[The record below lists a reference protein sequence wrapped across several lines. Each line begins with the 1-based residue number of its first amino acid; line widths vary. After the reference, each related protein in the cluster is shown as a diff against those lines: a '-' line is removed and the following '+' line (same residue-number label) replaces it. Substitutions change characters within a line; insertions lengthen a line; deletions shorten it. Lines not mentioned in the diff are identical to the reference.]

1 MDSRAIRVLI
11 RIRPRLAFEGQEPCY
26 NNLVVNPQGKHNVI
40 QVLIPSKNADY
51 LRKERREFDK
61 NMITHE
67 FSFDHVLG
75 EAVKQDD
82 VCRRCGVD
90 AIVESLL
97 GGYNATIFAYG
108 QTGSGKTFTMDGL
121 QYVLEER
128 KVGKRTK
135 RTHTVK
141 IDQAQDVGIVFRCI
155 DKIFE
160 KIRLVEHEQEE
171 GQDPNTDRV
180 YSIKCSFL
188 QIYNEHVHDLLAPLE
203 SRKKNKVGLKI
214 RWAKR
219 EGFFVENLY
228 KNECDNPGMCKKYFI
243 TGVSNR
249 AVASH
254 AMNTRSSRSHSIFTV
269 YLTSAPKTNPEMEVV
284 SKLHLVDLAGSERI
298 RDTGATGKLLKQSIG
313 INRSLFVLRKVIK
326 ALSVIN
332 RKQAQFARMSAQMPQ
347 KERSEARQGL
357 SAMKRLVPYRDS
369 SLTRLLK
376 DALGGNSI
384 TVMIACLGP
393 RDSACE
399 ENCQTLRYASLA
411 KSISNRVVVNADPRT
426 QLIQKLQAEVKSLRE
441 QLLRSQRMM
450 QLGRGLP
457 SSSSSS
463 NHLVLGNQEQE
474 ARGGGDSSSLPFD
487 IINTG
492 AGGGGGGSG
501 GGSRE
506 VGRNLIESVEY
517 IKELV
522 QDNSSLREKLNDTS
536 QLTIENESLN
546 KENAELRHQVK
557 FYQNLV
563 VSNKSPDASNTS
575 IAAEESLDASEEE
588 SDDDAVDVGSL
599 LNSAFTFRGLFNRG
613 DQKSRNDS
621 RAAARTAPRNSRT
634 QPRSSES
641 SLSYR
646 GHNRKHVSSLR
657 SPKRAARGN
666 QKHATTRQSLRST
679 PTSFRSKPRRS
690 LGSLPRD
697 PRLSAKRSTLRS
709 QRTGANG
716 ASSGRK
722 PWAARQRKSPKVK
735 RSTKTSSK
743 MPLDDLKQE
752 ATIPMVELAK
762 LFEER
767 SMMSQ

>member
-1 MDSRAIRVLI
+1 
-11 RIRPRLAFEGQEPCY
+11 
-26 NNLVVNPQGKHNVI
+26 
-40 QVLIPSKNADY
+40 
-51 LRKERREFDK
+51 
-61 NMITHE
+61 

-121 QYVLEER
+121 QY
-128 KVGKRTK
+128 
-135 RTHTVK
+135 

-326 ALSVIN
+326 ALS
-332 RKQAQFARMSAQMPQ
+332 
-347 KERSEARQGL
+347 ARQGL

-384 TVMIACLGP
+384 TVMVEAP
-393 RDSACE
+393 VR
-399 ENCQTLRYASLA
+399 
-411 KSISNRVVVNADPRT
+411 
-426 QLIQKLQAEVKSLRE
+426 LILC
-441 QLLRSQRMM
+441 
-450 QLGRGLP
+450 
-457 SSSSSS
+457 
-463 NHLVLGNQEQE
+463 
-474 ARGGGDSSSLPFD
+474 
-487 IINTG
+487 
-492 AGGGGGGSG
+492 
-501 GGSRE
+501 
-506 VGRNLIESVEY
+506 
-517 IKELV
+517 
-522 QDNSSLREKLNDTS
+522 
-536 QLTIENESLN
+536 
-546 KENAELRHQVK
+546 
-557 FYQNLV
+557 
-563 VSNKSPDASNTS
+563 
-575 IAAEESLDASEEE
+575 
-588 SDDDAVDVGSL
+588 
-599 LNSAFTFRGLFNRG
+599 
-613 DQKSRNDS
+613 
-621 RAAARTAPRNSRT
+621 
-634 QPRSSES
+634 
-641 SLSYR
+641 
-646 GHNRKHVSSLR
+646 
-657 SPKRAARGN
+657 
-666 QKHATTRQSLRST
+666 
-679 PTSFRSKPRRS
+679 
-690 LGSLPRD
+690 
-697 PRLSAKRSTLRS
+697 
-709 QRTGANG
+709 
-716 ASSGRK
+716 
-722 PWAARQRKSPKVK
+722 
-735 RSTKTSSK
+735 
-743 MPLDDLKQE
+743 
-752 ATIPMVELAK
+752 
-762 LFEER
+762 
-767 SMMSQ
+767 